1 MFNIRSLLQQ
11 FRQNLPD
18 TSETARLID
27 IRAGIDDITETAEG
41 EGLFSLLKLLTE
53 AQQAA

>member
-27 IRAGIDDITETAEG
+27 IRAGLDDITETAEG
-41 EGLFSLLKLLTE
+41 EGLFSLIKLLTE